1 MVGCDPCSH
10 LHISHFSTEE
20 LKGQLLSP
28 MEASSKR
35 SRCPSVL
42 NCGTFWLPFSP
53 FGQIGL
59 RGFPVH
65 ANGGGG
71 VSGMLSVGCSMWDAL
86 HRMPN
91 VGCSTWDAL
100 RGMLNVGCSNHP
112 GLAVNQS
119 TCTKWPQAQAE
130 KALSCGQRAIKLLLG
145 GQPAPSTHMG
155 LFAVIQPHKA
165 AANLD
170 LFAQGNLLSAGW
182 LRVKGAVGCS
192 LANIASPTAC

>member
-100 RGMLNVGCSNHP
+100 HGMLNVGCSTWDALTIQVWLSTNQLAQS
-112 GLAVNQS
+112 GLKPRQ
-119 TCTKWPQAQAE
+119 K
-130 KALSCGQRAIKLLLG
+130 K
-145 GQPAPSTHMG
+145 
-155 LFAVIQPHKA
+155 
-165 AANLD
+165 
-170 LFAQGNLLSAGW
+170 LSAVAKEQSNFSWGANQPPALIW
-182 LRVKGAVGCS
+182 DYLQSYSHTKLPLIWTYLLKGICCQQDGCVS
-192 LANIASPTAC
+192 KELLVAALQT